1 VKPRR
6 GKGSLP
12 IAIAKPA
19 QICRFHS
26 DPVTSGVLTDRGIPM
41 LRAVLAGL
49 ALLFTLSL
57 AGAQVPSDSRM
68 KRIADTKTIK
78 IGYRAA
84 ATPFSF
90 YNAQTKEPAG
100 YTIDLCRL
108 VADSIGKSLNTPL
121 KIEWVEVTT
130 QNRFD
135 LVAQGKADMECGSST
150 ITLSRLKQVDF
161 SSVTFVE
168 STGVVVRANA
178 GIAKASDFNGQK
190 IAVVGNT
197 SNESALADLVKQGK
211 LTATLL
217 PVKDRD
223 AGIAALDKL
232 LLVGA
237 RFQDAKALMM
247 LPDDLSFEPYAIA
260 LPRGDWAFRLAVNTA
275 LAEVFRSGLIFSVF
289 AKWFDQIKLKP
300 GPVLLSAFSL
310 GALPQ

>member
-1 VKPRR
+1 
-6 GKGSLP
+6 
-12 IAIAKPA
+12 
-19 QICRFHS
+19 
-26 DPVTSGVLTDRGIPM
+26 M
-41 LRAVLAGL
+41 LRAAIACIAVVVSASV
-49 ALLFTLSL
+49 AS
-57 AGAQVPSDSRM
+57 AQTPADSRL
-68 KRIADTKTIK
+68 KRISDTKTIK

-90 YNAQTKEPAG
+90 VNPQTKEPAG

-108 VADSIGKSLNTPL
+108 AAERIGKSLNAPL

-150 ITLSRLKQVDF
+150 MTLSRMRQVDF
-161 SSVTFVE
+161 SFVTFVE
-168 STGVVVRANA
+168 STGLVVRAGS
-178 GIAKASDFNGQK
+178 GIAKAGDLNGQK
-190 IAVVGNT
+190 IAVAANT
-197 SNESALADLVKQGK
+197 TNEAALAELIKLGK
-211 LTATLL
+211 LKATIV

-223 AGIAALDKL
+223 AGIAALEKGEVDGYASDKL

-237 RFQDAKALMM
+237 RFQDAKALTM

-260 LPRGDWAFRLAVNTA
+260 LPRGDWAFRLAVNSA
-275 LAEVFRSGLIFSVF
+275 LADVYRTGLIFNVF
-289 AKWFDQIKLKP
+289 SKWFDQVKLKP

>member
-1 VKPRR
+1 
-6 GKGSLP
+6 
-12 IAIAKPA
+12 
-19 QICRFHS
+19 
-26 DPVTSGVLTDRGIPM
+26 M
-41 LRAVLAGL
+41 LRAAIACV
-49 ALLFTLSL
+49 ALILTASL
-57 AGAQVPSDSRM
+57 ASAQTPADSRL
-68 KRIADTKTIK
+68 KRIADSKTIK

-90 YNAQTKEPAG
+90 FNQQAKEPAG

-108 VADSIGKSLNTPL
+108 AAEWIGKSLNTPL

-150 ITLSRLKQVDF
+150 MTLTRMKQVDF

-168 STGVVVRANA
+168 STGIVVRANSGIGKA
-178 GIAKASDFNGQK
+178 GDLNGQK
-190 IAVVGNT
+190 IAVAANT
-197 SNESALADLVKQGK
+197 TNEAALAELIKQGK
-211 LTATLL
+211 LKATLVQ
-217 PVKDRD
+217 VKDRD
-223 AGIAALDKL
+223 AGIAALEKGEVDGYASDKL

-237 RFQDAKALMM
+237 RFQDAKALLM

-260 LPRGDWAFRLAVNTA
+260 LPRGDWAFRLAVNSA
-275 LAEVFRSGLIFSVF
+275 LAEVYRSGLIFTVF
-289 AKWFDQIKLKP
+289 GRWFDQIKLKP

>member
-1 VKPRR
+1 
-6 GKGSLP
+6 
-12 IAIAKPA
+12 
-19 QICRFHS
+19 
-26 DPVTSGVLTDRGIPM
+26 M
-41 LRAVLAGL
+41 LRAAIASV
-49 ALLFTLSL
+49 ALILTASL
-57 AGAQVPSDSRM
+57 AAGQTPADSRL

-90 YNAQTKEPAG
+90 FNQQTKEPAG

-108 VADSIGKSLNTPL
+108 AAEWIGKSLNTPL

-150 ITLSRLKQVDF
+150 MTLTRMQQVDF

-168 STGVVVRANA
+168 STGMIVKANG
-178 GIAKASDFNGQK
+178 GIAKAGDLSGQK
-190 IAVVGNT
+190 IAVAAGT
-197 SNESALADLVKQGK
+197 TNEAALAELVKQGK
-211 LTATLL
+211 LKVTLV

-223 AGIAALDKL
+223 AGIAALEKGEVDGYASDKL

-260 LPRGDWAFRLAVNTA
+260 LPRGDWAFRLAVNSA
-275 LAEVFRSGLIFSVF
+275 LAEVYRSGLIFTVF
-289 AKWFDQIKLKP
+289 SRWFDQVKLKP

-310 GALPQ
+310 GALPR

>member
-1 VKPRR
+1 
-6 GKGSLP
+6 
-12 IAIAKPA
+12 
-19 QICRFHS
+19 
-26 DPVTSGVLTDRGIPM
+26 M
-41 LRAVLAGL
+41 LRAAACLAFTF
-49 ALLFTLSL
+49 ALTVSASL
-57 AGAQVPSDSRM
+57 ASAQVPSDSRM
-68 KRIADTKTIK
+68 KRITDTKSIK

-90 YNAQTKEPAG
+90 MNPGAKEPVG

-108 VADSIGKSLNTPL
+108 IAEAIGKSLNAPL

-135 LVAQGKADMECGSST
+135 MVAQGKADMECGSST
-150 ITLSRLKQVDF
+150 MTLTRMRQVDF

-168 STGVVVRANA
+168 STGMVVRANA
-178 GIAKASDFNGQK
+178 GLAKAEDLNGQK
-190 IAVVGNT
+190 IAVSAGT
-197 SNESALADLVKQGK
+197 TNEAALAGLIKQGRLK
-211 LTATLL
+211 ATLV

-223 AGIAALDKL
+223 AGIAALEKGEVDGYASDKL

-237 RFQDAKALMM
+237 KFQDAKALMM

-260 LPRGDWAFRLAVNTA
+260 LPRGDWAFRLAVNSA
-275 LAEVFRSGLIFSVF
+275 LAEVFRSGLIFTVF
-289 AKWFDQIKLKP
+289 GRWFDQIKLKP

>member
-1 VKPRR
+1 
-6 GKGSLP
+6 
-12 IAIAKPA
+12 
-19 QICRFHS
+19 
-26 DPVTSGVLTDRGIPM
+26 M
-41 LRAVLAGL
+41 LRTLIACL
-49 ALLFTLSL
+49 ALTLTASL
-57 AGAQVPSDSRM
+57 ASAQTPADSRL
-68 KRIADTKTIK
+68 KRIADSKTIK

-90 YNAQTKEPAG
+90 FNQQAKEPAG

-108 VADSIGKSLNTPL
+108 AAEWIGKSLNVPL

-150 ITLSRLKQVDF
+150 VTLSRMKQVDF

-168 STGVVVRANA
+168 STGIVVRANA
-178 GIAKASDFNGQK
+178 GITKAADLNGQK
-190 IAVVGNT
+190 VAVAANT
-197 SNESALADLVKQGK
+197 TNEAALAELIKQGK
-211 LTATLL
+211 LKATLVQ
-217 PVKDRD
+217 VKDRD
-223 AGIAALDKL
+223 AGIAALEKGEVDGYASDKL

-237 RFQDAKALMM
+237 RFQDAKALTM

-260 LPRGDWAFRLAVNTA
+260 LPRGDWAFRLAVNSA
-275 LAEVFRSGLIFSVF
+275 LAEVFRSGLIFTVF
-289 AKWFDQIKLKP
+289 GRWFDQIKLKP

>member
-1 VKPRR
+1 
-6 GKGSLP
+6 
-12 IAIAKPA
+12 
-19 QICRFHS
+19 
-26 DPVTSGVLTDRGIPM
+26 M
-41 LRAVLAGL
+41 LRAAIACV
-49 ALLFTLSL
+49 ALILTASFAS
-57 AGAQVPSDSRM
+57 AQTPADSRL

-90 YNAQTKEPAG
+90 FNQQAKEPAG

-108 VADSIGKSLNTPL
+108 AAEWIGKSLNTQL
-121 KIEWVEVTT
+121 KVEWVEVTT

-135 LVAQGKADMECGSST
+135 MVAQGKADMECGSST
-150 ITLSRLKQVDF
+150 MTLSRMKQVDF

-168 STGVVVRANA
+168 STGLIVRANA
-178 GIAKASDFNGQK
+178 GIGTAADLNGQK
-190 IAVVGNT
+190 IAVAANT
-197 SNESALADLVKQGK
+197 TNEAALADLIKQGK
-211 LTATLL
+211 LKATLV

-223 AGIAALDKL
+223 AGIASLEKGEVDGYASDKL

-237 RFQDAKALMM
+237 RFQDAKALTM

-260 LPRGDWAFRLAVNTA
+260 LPRGDWAFRLAVNSA
-275 LAEVFRSGLIFSVF
+275 LAEVFRSGLIFTVF
-289 AKWFDQIKLKP
+289 GKWFDQIKLKP

>member
-1 VKPRR
+1 
-6 GKGSLP
+6 
-12 IAIAKPA
+12 
-19 QICRFHS
+19 
-26 DPVTSGVLTDRGIPM
+26 M
-41 LRAVLAGL
+41 LRAAIVCL
-49 ALLFTLSL
+49 ALLFTASL
-57 AGAQVPSDSRM
+57 ASAQVPADSRL

-78 IGYRAA
+78 IGYRAG

-90 YNAQTKEPAG
+90 YNTQTKEPAG
-100 YTIDLCRL
+100 YTIDLCKL
-108 VADSIGKSLNTPL
+108 VADAIGKSLNAPL

-135 LVAQGKADMECGSST
+135 MVAQGKADMECGSST
-150 ITLSRLKQVDF
+150 ITLSRMKQVDF

-178 GIAKASDFNGQK
+178 GIAKAADFNGQK
-190 IAVVGNT
+190 IAVAGNT
-197 SNESALADLVKQGK
+197 SNESALADLIKQGK
-211 LTATLL
+211 LKATLL
-217 PVKDRD
+217 PVSDRN
-223 AGIAALDKL
+223 AGIAALEKGEVDAYASDKL

-275 LAEVFRSGLIFSVF
+275 LADVFRSGLIFTVF
-289 AKWFDQIKLKP
+289 GKWFDQIKLKP
-300 GPVLLSAFSL
+300 GPMLLNAFAL